1 MSLVQIG
8 DSSVFLFFLFLLFF
22 PRFKS
27 ERIELISNGNFEN
40 KMTNWFTSSGYD
52 KVHPCH
58 TFTFLKEVDFLKP
71 DLVEKSPTPKLW
83 NGERSTEKY
92 SILFNKPH
100 GPYDKRPGLVSS
112 ISLTSCLGSRNF
124 FKRISKKKI
133 FINFIFTF
141 Y

>member
-8 DSSVFLFFLFLLFF
+8 GSSSSVFLFFLFFLFF

-40 KMTNWFTSSGYD
+40 KMTNWFTTSGYD
-52 KVHPCH
+52 KVQPTTLLH
-58 TFTFLKEVDFLKP
+58 FLKEVDFLKP

-100 GPYDKRPGLVSS
+100 GPYDKRPGLVRS
-112 ISLTSCLGSRNF
+112 ISFIDFLFRFKEF
-124 FKRISKKKI
+124 F
-133 FINFIFTF
+133 
-141 Y
+141 